1 MACFL
6 GMSVGLLSAGRRQNL
21 ITWVLPLALLTAGLA
36 VATLGASIVWK
47 RLLINVGGQNSP
59 QQVFFGTE
67 GFTAPNPSQFVV
79 PIEVVGAI
87 FFVLISLTFI
97 GLGQVMGRAF
107 DAIPN
112 RVVAYSVD
120 ILGSLT
126 GIVIFGLMSLLRT
139 PPVLWYAI
147 GTVIVLRFLP
157 RLTWFQAACAIAL
170 VCGIGLLG
178 YYEGSRRFTIWS
190 PYYKIYYNARTGE
203 LLTNNVSHQ
212 QMVSVGESGGAYM
225 LPHLLNRDAGN
236 EPFARVMIIGAGS
249 GNDVSAALKGGV
261 GHVDAVEIEPVLNET
276 GRRDHPN
283 QPYSDPRV
291 SIHLDD
297 GRSFVRRSD
306 QTYDMISYALVD
318 SLVLHSGYSSLPS
331 GELPVHRAG
340 FQRCQGTSRRRRRVR
355 DVQLLPARVGR
366 RPARGDGQEGLWN
379 RADRHLP
386 ALHAL
391 DQRRRLA
398 GRGQIHLRHRREA
411 GLESL
416 GEHPQEVAGAE
427 VLLVEPAASGQRVDQ
442 WLRADAARGGRSP
455 CQELAADRPRRRGHQ
470 RRRPATHRRLAVPL
484 PARASIPGLNWRGM
498 ALVAALSLVI
508 LFVFAPV
515 RTVRPNARMFFLGAG
530 FMLLETKG
538 VVHMALLFGST
549 WVVNSIVFFA
559 ILVMILLSNLF
570 VLALKPRVLW
580 PYYLFLTVALL
591 VNAVLPMSYFLNLPG
606 TAKVVASCAV
616 VFVPIFFA
624 GVIFATT
631 FGESRHPDVDFGS
644 NIAGVILGGLT
655 ENFSMML
662 GFDHLLLLAVAFY
675 FFSAILGPRLSMA
688 RSVGVE

>member
-1 MACFL
+1 METSMSAESANQTTELQADRSGLRDRYFDLFLISFLILFFELASIRWFGSTITFLTFFRNLVLMACFL

-59 QQVFFGTE
+59 QQVFFGSE

-79 PIEVVGAI
+79 PIEVGGAI

-139 PPVLWYAI
+139 PPVLWHAI

-190 PYYKIYYNARTGE
+190 PYYKIYYNVRTGE
-203 LLTNNVSHQ
+203 LLINNVSHQ

-261 GHVDAVEIEPVLNET
+261 GHVDAVEIEPALNET

-291 SIHLDD
+291 SIYLDD

-318 SLVLHSGYSSLPS
+318 SLVLHSGYSSLPLES
-331 GELPVHRAG
+331 FLFTEQAFSDVKTRLGDDGVFVMYNYYRQGFVVGRLVEMARKVFGTEPIVISLPYMPSITAADSLAEDKFTFVITGKPGSKALESIRKRLQEQK
-340 FQRCQGTSRRRRRVR
+340 FFWLSRRPR
-355 DVQLLPARVGR
+355 D
-366 RPARGDGQEGLWN
+366 N
-379 RADRHLP
+379 
-386 ALHAL
+386 
-391 DQRRRLA
+391 
-398 GRGQIHLRHRREA
+398 
-411 GLESL
+411 ESIN
-416 GEHPQEVAGAE
+416 GYGPMPPEVAG
-427 VLLVEPAASGQRVDQ
+427 VPAKNWEQIGPAVADTSGVGPLPTDD
-442 WLRADAARGGRSP
+442 WPFLYLRA
-455 CQELAADRPRRRGHQ
+455 
-470 RRRPATHRRLAVPL
+470 
-484 PARASIPGLNWRGM
+484 ASIPALNWRGM
-498 ALVAALSLVI
+498 A
-508 LFVFAPV
+508 
-515 RTVRPNARMFFLGAG
+515 
-530 FMLLETKG
+530 
-538 VVHMALLFGST
+538 
-549 WVVNSIVFFA
+549 
-559 ILVMILLSNLF
+559 
-570 VLALKPRVLW
+570 
-580 PYYLFLTVALL
+580 
-591 VNAVLPMSYFLNLPG
+591 
-606 TAKVVASCAV
+606 
-616 VFVPIFFA
+616 
-624 GVIFATT
+624 
-631 FGESRHPDVDFGS
+631 
-644 NIAGVILGGLT
+644 
-655 ENFSMML
+655 
-662 GFDHLLLLAVAFY
+662 
-675 FFSAILGPRLSMA
+675 
-688 RSVGVE
+688 